1 MRSVLALVVLGL
13 SSLVVAKDGDGHGKG
28 DGGNVAYYGSASS
41 TSSADSSTA
50 TGTTVSG
57 AATSSNSSSSATKGT
72 VCETYMCITGVVN
85 GSTTTY
91 TMQSTG
97 KADLGWMAMGFGQ
110 TMANSPM
117 VIMWSNSDGNITLS
131 QRQASSEVM
140 PTVVS
145 NPPRVASLDTS
156 GSDLT
161 GSQPKFSFTIETS
174 GGTSQSIIWA
184 FGTTN
189 PNDASVSAT
198 LLQHI
203 DSGPTTIDM
212 STAVSGGDSSDP
224 VSDPDASSG
233 NTDTPLLQYQ
243 KMIVAHAALCTVGF
257 LILLPGGALLAR
269 YTRTFTNAWF
279 SGHWVFQLA
288 LAGPVITAGVILG
301 IDAVATQ
308 PSAQLADFHK
318 RLGIALW
325 VLFYVQCVLGYA
337 IHRWK
342 PSSFAIS
349 QKRPAQNYG
358 HAVFGLLIIGL
369 AFAEVRSGFH
379 DEWPKLSGRPPI
391 SKAADIVWYVWVA
404 LIPLLYL
411 AGLALL
417 PKQFR
422 QERPGKKSPSDYA
435 HEGYND
441 EPRYSDRG

>member
-1 MRSVLALVVLGL
+1 MRSVLPLLALGL
-13 SSLVVAKDGDGHGKG
+13 SSLVVAKDGGGHGK
-28 DGGNVAYYGSASS
+28 DDTGNDAYYGSTSS
-41 TSSADSSTA
+41 TSSATTSTA

-57 AATSSNSSSSATKGT
+57 AASSSNSTSSATKGT

-85 GSTTTY
+85 GSATTY

-97 KADLGWMAMGFGQ
+97 KANLGWMAMGFGQ

-117 VIMWSNSDGNITLS
+117 VIMWSNSNGSITLS
-131 QRQASSEVM
+131 QRQSSSEVM

-145 NPPRVASLDTS
+145 SPPRVATLDTS

-161 GSQPKFSFTIETS
+161 GSTPKFSFTIETS

-189 PNDASVSAT
+189 PDDASVSAN
-198 LLQHI
+198 LVQHI

-212 STAVSGGDSSDP
+212 STPASSSDTSDP
-224 VSDPDASSG
+224 VSDPNASSG
-233 NTDTPLLQYQ
+233 NNDTPLQPYQ
-243 KMIVAHAALCTVGF
+243 KMIVAHAILCTVGF

-279 SGHWVFQLA
+279 GGHWVFQFA

-301 IDAVATQ
+301 IDTVAKEGQ
-308 PSAQLADFHK
+308 PQLADFHK

-325 VLFYVQCVLGYA
+325 ILFYVQCVLGYV

-342 PSSFAIS
+342 PASFAVTK
-349 QKRPAQNYG
+349 KRPVQNYG

-379 DEWPKLSGRPPI
+379 DEWPAFSGRPPI
-391 SKAADIVWYVWVA
+391 SNAANIVWYVWVV
-404 LIPLLYL
+404 LIPVLYF

-417 PKQFR
+417 PKQFG
-422 QERPGKKSPSDYA
+422 QERPGKKTQSDCA
-435 HEGYND
+435 QDGYTD
-441 EPRYSDRG
+441 EPRYSDRS